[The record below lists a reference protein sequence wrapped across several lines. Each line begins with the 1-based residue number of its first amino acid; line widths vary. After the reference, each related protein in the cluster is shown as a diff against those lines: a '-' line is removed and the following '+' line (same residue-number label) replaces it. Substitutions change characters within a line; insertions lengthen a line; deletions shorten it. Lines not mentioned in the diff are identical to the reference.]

1 MSDITLLS
9 EADLRACVALDLPS
23 IEAIEQ
29 AFVLLATAAVAMPPI
44 LRLDIPEHNGE
55 VDVKTAYLP
64 GLERF
69 AIKVSPGF
77 FDNPTLGLPSLNGMM
92 MLLSARTGLLDALL
106 LDNGY
111 LTAVRTAAAGAV
123 AARALSRV
131 DSRSVALIGAGEQ
144 AALQLQALRLVRPI
158 ESVRV
163 WARDRAKA
171 EAFSTELARDSG
183 LVVTPCASIDEAMA
197 GADIAITCTPSRE
210 PLIEA
215 RHLHPGL
222 HITAMGSDAEHKNEI
237 SPQALAQVDR
247 YVADRLSQ
255 TRILGELHHALA
267 AGVIANESGL
277 AELGQVLAGQRPGRT
292 SDAQVTLCDLTGTGA
307 QDTAM
312 ANLAFERAVGAASW
326 TAVGRSSGRLLAM
339 RMR

>member
-77 FDNPTLGLPSLNGMM
+77 FDNPKLGLPSLNGMM
-92 MLLSARTGLLDALL
+92 MLLSVHTGLLDALL

-158 ESVRV
+158 EHVRV
-163 WARDRAKA
+163 WARNYAKA
-171 EAFSTELARDSG
+171 EAFSAELARDSG
-183 LVVTPCASIDEAMA
+183 LTVTPCASIDEAMA
-197 GADIAITCTPSRE
+197 CVDIAITCTPSRE
-210 PLIEA
+210 PLIEP

-222 HITAMGSDAEHKNEI
+222 HITAMGSDAEPKN
-237 SPQALAQVDR
+237 
-247 YVADRLSQ
+247 
-255 TRILGELHHALA
+255 
-267 AGVIANESGL
+267 
-277 AELGQVLAGQRPGRT
+277 
-292 SDAQVTLCDLTGTGA
+292 
-307 QDTAM
+307 
-312 ANLAFERAVGAASW
+312 
-326 TAVGRSSGRLLAM
+326 
-339 RMR
+339 

>member
-1 MSDITLLS
+1 
-9 EADLRACVALDLPS
+9 
-23 IEAIEQ
+23 
-29 AFVLLATAAVAMPPI
+29 VAMPPI
-44 LRLDIPEHNGE
+44 LRLDIPEHNAE

-77 FDNPTLGLPSLNGMM
+77 FDNPALGLPSLNGMM

-123 AARALSRV
+123 AARALSRS

-158 ESVRV
+158 DSVRV
-163 WARDRAKA
+163 WARDSAKA
-171 EAFSTELARDSG
+171 KAFSTQLARDSG
-183 LVVTPCASIDEAMA
+183 LTVLACASLDEALA
-197 GADIAITCTPSRE
+197 DVDIAVTCTPSRE
-210 PLIEA
+210 PLIQA
-215 RHLHPGL
+215 HHLHPGL

-237 SPQALAQVDR
+237 APEALARVDR

-255 TRILGELHHALA
+255 TRVLGELHHALVA
-267 AGVIANESGL
+267 RTITDESNL

-292 SDAQVTLCDLTGTGA
+292 DAAQVTLCDLTGTGA
-307 QDTAM
+307 QDTAI
-312 ANLAFERAVGAASW
+312 ANLAFERARAA
-326 TAVGRSSGRLLAM
+326 GKGFGFSS
-339 RMR
+339 

>member
-1 MSDITLLS
+1 MSQVTLLS
-9 EADLRACVALDLPS
+9 EADLRSCVALDLPS
-23 IEAIEQ
+23 IDAIEQ

-77 FDNPTLGLPSLNGMM
+77 FDNPKLGLPSLNGMM
-92 MLLSARTGLLDALL
+92 MLLSARTGLLEALL

-123 AARALSRV
+123 AARCLSRQQ
-131 DSRSVALIGAGEQ
+131 SRSVALIGAGEQ
-144 AALQLQALRLVRPI
+144 AVLQLQALRLVRPVD
-158 ESVRV
+158 EVRV
-163 WARDRAKA
+163 WARDEQKAKA
-171 EAFSTELARDSG
+171 FSVELARNTGLSVTMCPDIDS
-183 LVVTPCASIDEAMA
+183 AME
-197 GADIAITCTPSRE
+197 GVDIAITCTPSRE

-237 SPQALAQVDR
+237 APQVLAAVDR

-255 TRILGELHHALA
+255 TRVLGELHHALA
-267 AGVIANESGL
+267 AGAVHDESAL
-277 AELGQVLAGQRPGRT
+277 VELGQVLAGQRPGRT
-292 SDAQVTLCDLTGTGA
+292 DEAQVTLCDLTGTGA
-307 QDTAM
+307 QDTAI
-312 ANLAFERAVGAASW
+312 ANLAFERARAAGKGYPF
-326 TAVGRSSGRLLAM
+326 GR
-339 RMR
+339 

>member
-77 FDNPTLGLPSLNGMM
+77 FDNPKLGLPSLNGMM

-158 ESVRV
+158 ESVQV
-163 WARDRAKA
+163 WARDSAKA
-171 EAFSTELARDSG
+171 QDFSAELARDSG
-183 LVVTPCASIDEAMA
+183 LTVTPCASIDEAMT
-197 GADIAITCTPSRE
+197 GVDIAITCTPSRE
-210 PLIEA
+210 PLIQA

-237 SPQALAQVDR
+237 SPRRWRRSTA
-247 YVADRLSQ
+247 
-255 TRILGELHHALA
+255 TWRIA
-267 AGVIANESGL
+267 
-277 AELGQVLAGQRPGRT
+277 
-292 SDAQVTLCDLTGTGA
+292 
-307 QDTAM
+307 
-312 ANLAFERAVGAASW
+312 
-326 TAVGRSSGRLLAM
+326 
-339 RMR
+339 